1 MCVRG
6 WNLFPLSIIEKD
18 SPFLVALV
26 VKNLPAN
33 AGDIIDLGSIPGW
46 GRSLG
51 GGHGNPLQYSC
62 QENPMDRGTWRGAYN
77 PWNQK
82 ELDDWSDLACM
93 HTQLE
98 SRYTFKYINKSFKK
112 KNQPEDVPEQFSLAI
127 SPGGAVSW
135 SHSQHEQGWAPR
147 GNYDLFHLS
156 LWSNFLWSHMTI
168 SYRLLLRRDL
178 QRLHGAP
185 VLYKG
190 RHIKIKNSTFVN
202 IFMKGIMLSEISQT
216 EKNKYY
222 MMSLIC
228 GI

>member
-33 AGDIIDLGSIPGW
+33 AGDIIDLGSVPGW

-112 KNQPEDVPEQFSLAI
+112 KKPTWRCSWTVFSCDFSWRGSVLKPQPAWTGLGTQRKLWLIPPEPVVKF
-127 SPGGAVSW
+127 PVK
-135 SHSQHEQGWAPR
+135 SH
-147 GNYDLFHLS
+147 DDF
-156 LWSNFLWSHMTI
+156 I
-168 SYRLLLRRDL
+168 
-178 QRLHGAP
+178 
-185 VLYKG
+185 
-190 RHIKIKNSTFVN
+190 
-202 IFMKGIMLSEISQT
+202 
-216 EKNKYY
+216 
-222 MMSLIC
+222 
-228 GI
+228 

>member
-112 KNQPEDVPEQFSLAI
+112 KTNLKM
-127 SPGGAVSW
+127 
-135 SHSQHEQGWAPR
+135 
-147 GNYDLFHLS
+147 
-156 LWSNFLWSHMTI
+156 FLNSF
-168 SYRLLLRRDL
+168 LLRFLLEGQCPEATASMNRAGHPEETMTYSTWACGQISCEVTWRFHIGYCWEEIFRDSMGL
-178 QRLHGAP
+178 QYCIKGDTLRL
-185 VLYKG
+185 
-190 RHIKIKNSTFVN
+190 KI
-202 IFMKGIMLSEISQT
+202 LH
-216 EKNKYY
+216 
-222 MMSLIC
+222 L
-228 GI
+228 